1 MASRKDASVQIR
13 LSTVEKQ
20 TLQKLAFSYNTDASN
35 IIRRLIM
42 TAAGESALV
51 NPNISQTLNGLCFQL
66 HAVGNNINQLTR
78 AVNSGL
84 AVVDSEELASL
95 LESLTITTNT
105 LADLYAEMILTAK
118 KRVQTG
124 LNSG

>member
-20 TLQKLAFSYNTDASN
+20 TLQQLASSYNTDASN

-51 NPNISQTLNGLCFQL
+51 NPNISQTLGGLCFQL
-66 HAVGNNINQLTR
+66 RAVGNNINQLTR
-78 AVNSGL
+78 AMNSGL
-84 AVVDSEELASL
+84 VADDEELTSL

-105 LADLYAEMILTAK
+105 LADLYAEMILTA
-118 KRVQTG
+118 RRRLQAG
-124 LNSG
+124 LNNG

>member
-1 MASRKDASVQIR
+1 MASRRDASVQIR

-20 TLQKLAFSYNTDASN
+20 TLQKLASSYNTDASN
-35 IIRRLIM
+35 IIRCLIM
-42 TAAGESALV
+42 TAVGTSALV
-51 NPNISQTLNGLCFQL
+51 NPHISETLSSLCFQL
-66 HAVGNNINQLTR
+66 RAVGNNINQLTR

-84 AVVDSEELASL
+84 AIDDEELASL

-118 KRVQTG
+118 RRIQKG

>member
-20 TLQKLAFSYNTDASN
+20 TLQKLALSYNTDASN

-51 NPNISQTLNGLCFQL
+51 NPNISETLSDLCFQL
-66 HAVGNNINQLTR
+66 RAVGNNINQLTR

-84 AVVDSEELASL
+84 AIDDEELASL

-118 KRVQTG
+118 RRLQAG
-124 LNSG
+124 LNNG

>member
-42 TAAGESALV
+42 TAVGESALV
-51 NPNISQTLNGLCFQL
+51 NPNISEALHGLCFQL
-66 HAVGNNINQLTR
+66 RAVGNNINQLTR

-84 AVVDSEELASL
+84 AIDDEELVSL

-118 KRVQTG
+118 RRLQAG
-124 LNSG
+124 LNNG

>member
-20 TLQKLAFSYNTDASN
+20 TLQKLALSYNTDASN

-42 TAAGESALV
+42 TAVGESALV
-51 NPNISQTLNGLCFQL
+51 NPDISETLRGLCFQL
-66 HAVGNNINQLTR
+66 RAVGNNINQLTR

-84 AVVDSEELASL
+84 AIDDEELASL

-105 LADLYAEMILTAK
+105 LADLYAEMILTTK
-118 KRVQTG
+118 RRVQTG
-124 LNSG
+124 LNYG

>member
-20 TLQKLAFSYNTDASN
+20 TLQKLASFYNTDASN

-51 NPNISQTLNGLCFQL
+51 NPNISQTLHGLCFHL
-66 HAVGNNINQLTR
+66 RAVGNNINQLTR
-78 AVNSGL
+78 AVNSDL
-84 AVVDSEELASL
+84 AIDDRELASL
-95 LESLTITTNT
+95 LDSLTITTNT

-118 KRVQTG
+118 RRLQAG
-124 LNSG
+124 LNNG